1 MQMDTRLRLCISELR
16 VLADQPAS
24 EFSRVPLGERHID
37 EYLRAKDASPELLR
51 AAINA
56 EGDDPFWI
64 VMQEYVHWRMRRA
77 PE

>member
-1 MQMDTRLRLCISELR
+1 MSELR
-16 VLADQPAS
+16 VLADQPAA
-24 EFSRVPLGERHID
+24 EFNRVPLGERHID
-37 EYLRAKDASPELLR
+37 QYLQAKGASPELLS

-64 VMQEYVHWRMRRA
+64 MMQEYVQSRMHRP

>member
-1 MQMDTRLRLCISELR
+1 MSALRS
-16 VLADQPAS
+16 LADQPAS

-37 EYLRAKDASPELLR
+37 EYLRAKDASPELLK

-64 VMQEYVHWRMRRA
+64 TMQEYVHWWSHRGG
-77 PE
+77 